1 MSAGCRRAILSAER
15 DVHDGR
21 AGADDLRAQ
30 VPLAL
35 GVVVDAVVLGERLH
49 HRGDC
54 LAEAVA
60 DILDAARRV
69 LDDVVQEADDLRA
82 LVVSGVAQD
91 VGDRLRV
98 RKPLARRTTPHSRH
112 AA

>member
-1 MSAGCRRAILSAER
+1 MWAGCRLAILSA
-15 DVHDGR
+15 
-21 AGADDLRAQ
+21 GAMSMTVVPAPMTCARSSRLRWAWF
-30 VPLAL
+30 
-35 GVVVDAVVLGERLH
+35 VDAVVLGERLH

-82 LVVSGVAQD
+82 LVVSGVTQD

-98 RKPLARRTTPHSRH
+98 GEPLARRTTPHSRH